1 MPIKGCDA
9 RTNRV
14 NARRDPQATLNA
26 SNHRPLIRRHDTMEL
41 KGGNTGEHGL
51 EGVQGP
57 LTELENRQKNTDDL
71 MTW

>member
-1 MPIKGCDA
+1 
-9 RTNRV
+9 
-14 NARRDPQATLNA
+14 
-26 SNHRPLIRRHDTMEL
+26 MEL